1 MSRQKEPPH
10 LGHNF
15 IRVEIVTTLEQLQ
28 HAYAIR
34 AICFM
39 EENDV
44 DAGQAFD
51 GNDLQATHVIIYADT
66 QPIGALRIRWFNN
79 FAKIERTAFRKAFR
93 NPRYLKMT
101 AEFVFMHIARK
112 GYARVLTHAN
122 PLYARLWRVLL
133 GFKEVEHKPGV
144 IFDGHT
150 EPYIE
155 LVKHL
160 EVPQNAITADTD
172 PTVLFRIEGQW
183 DQKSKYESAN

>member
-1 MSRQKEPPH
+1 MSTLNNSP
-10 LGHNF
+10 LMGHNS
-15 IRVEIVTTLEQLQ
+15 IHAEVVTTLEQLQ

-51 GNDLQATHVIIYADT
+51 GNDLQATHIIIYAGT
-66 QPIGALRIRWFNN
+66 KPIGALRIRWFSN
-79 FAKIERTAFRKAFR
+79 FAKIERTAFRKAYR
-93 NPRYLKMT
+93 NPRYLKIA
-101 AEFVFMHIARK
+101 AEYVFAHIARK
-112 GYARVLTHAN
+112 GYSQVLTHAN

-133 GFKEVEHKPGV
+133 GFKEVEHKPNVHFG
-144 IFDGHT
+144 GHA

-160 EVPQNAITADTD
+160 ELPQDAITADTD
-172 PTVLFRIEGQW
+172 ATVLFRIEGQW
-183 DQKSKYESAN
+183 DTQSKYEL